1 MCDEKES
8 GGGAAATATCSMA
21 SGERGA
27 SAAAGVEETP
37 PPFWLPPLD
46 VNRVAASSRSS
57 EEGVVG
63 VCGDGGGRH
72 Q

>member
-8 GGGAAATATCSMA
+8 GVGGAAATATCSMA
-21 SGERGA
+21 SGER
-27 SAAAGVEETP
+27 AAAGVEETP
-37 PPFWLPPLD
+37 SPFWLPPLD

-63 VCGDGGGRH
+63 VCGDGGRH

>member
-8 GGGAAATATCSMA
+8 GGGVAATATCSMA

-27 SAAAGVEETP
+27 AAAAGVEDT

-57 EEGVVG
+57 EEEGVVG
-63 VCGDGGGRH
+63 VCGGGRH